1 MDAQVFGGFIAAQRK
16 EKGMTQAELARELSV
31 TDKAVSR
38 WERGQ
43 GFPDIHSLEPL
54 ARALD
59 VSVVELMQS
68 RKSEDGSISRQEA
81 SEAVVRTVDMAKQEQ
96 RKKRKRRLLALCGV
110 LVAVLTLYFV
120 LTGTSVRTDAFIGE
134 FSVLPSGDVMT
145 IRAGVAG
152 SMGYIRACRDVSDDP
167 QRVELKFYSAF
178 GGLNSSLGAQS
189 VYTIPLSPECTEIY
203 IFRGDGMMLALQK
216 NTETDQWE
224 RVLPNK

>member
-1 MDAQVFGGFIAAQRK
+1 MDARVFGSFIAALRK

-54 ARALD
+54 AKALD

-96 RKKRKRRLLALCGV
+96 RRKTIRKLLVTVCV
-110 LVAVLTLYFV
+110 IVAVVTLYFV
-120 LTGTSVRTDAFIGE
+120 LTGLSVRTDAFIGE
-134 FSVLPSGDVMT
+134 YALLPSGDVMT
-145 IRAGVAG
+145 FRAGVAG
-152 SMGYIRACRDVSDDP
+152 SMGYIRSCRNVSADP
-167 QRVELKFYSAF
+167 RRVELKFYSAF

-189 VYTIPLSPECTEIY
+189 VYTIPLRPECTEIY
-203 IFRGDGMMLALQK
+203 IFRGNGMVLALQK
-216 NTETDQWE
+216 NAETGQWE
-224 RVLPNK
+224 RAPYN

>member
-1 MDAQVFGGFIAAQRK
+1 MDAQIFGNFIAALRK

-68 RKSEDGSISRQEA
+68 RKSEDGNISRQEA

-96 RKKRKRRLLALCGV
+96 RRRNLRRLLTLCGV
-110 LVAVLTLYFV
+110 LVAVLALYFV
-120 LTGTSVRTDAFIGE
+120 LTGTSVRADVFIWE

-145 IRAGVAG
+145 VRAGVTG
-152 SMGYIRACRDVSDDP
+152 SMGYIRACRNVSDNP

-178 GGLNSSLGAQS
+178 GGLNSSLGAKS
-189 VYTIPLSPECTEIY
+189 VYMIPLAPECTEIY
-203 IFRGDGMMLALQK
+203 IFRGDGMALVLQK
-216 NTETDQWE
+216 NMETGQWD